1 MKLKKVKHF
10 KPHKKSIQK
19 AIRKPQANDF
29 GFYAKIL
36 INALV
41 LTVLGILMFSFGFKI
56 CFSADQGFKQNC
68 HTCSVFNQKDCNM
81 TLMDEQEYG
90 SGPCGDLGT
99 YEMAFKI
106 GGGIGLLGLFIILIG
121 NVSGIWS
128 LYKQR
133 D

>member
-1 MKLKKVKHF
+1 MKKTEFF
-10 KPHKKSIQK
+10 KPSQKSIQK

-56 CFSADQGFKQNC
+56 WFSADQGFKQNC
-68 HTCSVFNQKDCNM
+68 HTCLVLNQKDCNR

-90 SGPCGDLGT
+90 SGPCGDMGT

-106 GGGIGLLGLFIILIG
+106 GGGIGLLGLVIILIG
-121 NVSGIWS
+121 NGSGIWS
-128 LYKQR
+128 IYKQR